1 MNINREVIEGLTQLL
16 EFYKNYDLLE
26 ALSHLKPRLKP
37 IINCQDK
44 AINHIIIKEWFELGI
59 WYNRLIAYRD
69 SQKLELIENSLLL
82 SAHLNNDV
90 NKRPQIMKVMNKL
103 IDSPLHLA
111 FYVNI
116 SFIKLQVFEEFLKI
130 LEIQITDPIFNF
142 AINQSPNTMSFYIKT
157 ESLQIIS
164 LENEE
169 FEPERYEIPFTIPV
183 FDKNIHKKK
192 IFEEKVPTINKVIN

>member
-116 SFIKLQVFEEFLKI
+116 SFIKLQVKHQYDRLSYNPTISFFI
-130 LEIQITDPIFNF
+130 FSRFFIQIYLIYTLI
-142 AINQSPNTMSFYIKT
+142 
-157 ESLQIIS
+157 
-164 LENEE
+164 
-169 FEPERYEIPFTIPV
+169 
-183 FDKNIHKKK
+183 
-192 IFEEKVPTINKVIN
+192 